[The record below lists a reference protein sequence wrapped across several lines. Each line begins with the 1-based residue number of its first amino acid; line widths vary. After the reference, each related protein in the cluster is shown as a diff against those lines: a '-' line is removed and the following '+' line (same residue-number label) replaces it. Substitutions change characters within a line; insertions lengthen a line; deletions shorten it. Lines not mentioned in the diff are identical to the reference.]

1 MFRWYDFV
9 MRCIRDWGVDDMGKL
24 PPQAK
29 QVFKGIIFDV
39 YQWGQKMFDGSTET
53 FEMLK
58 RPDTVEVITVVGD
71 KILVGEQEQPSI
83 APFVS
88 LPGGR
93 VESGEEPLAAAKREL
108 LEETGYASADW
119 EHWLSFDPYQKIEW
133 SIHWYIARDAKKMQE
148 PHLDAGEKI
157 TAKLISFDGFIK
169 LSVYERFWGGEFQ
182 AALLRMR
189 LDPVKLAAFKKK
201 LFG

>member
-1 MFRWYDFV
+1 
-9 MRCIRDWGVDDMGKL
+9 MGKL

-29 QVFKGIIFDV
+29 QVFKGVIFDV
-39 YQWGQKMFDGSTET
+39 YQWEQEMFDGSKQI

-71 KILVGEQEQPSI
+71 KILLGEQEQPTI

-93 VESGEEPLAAAKREL
+93 VDGGEEPLAAAKREL
-108 LEETGYASADW
+108 LEETGYASDDW
-119 EHWLSFDPYQKIEW
+119 EHWLSFEPHQKIEW
-133 SIHWYIARDAKKMQE
+133 SIHCYIARGAKMVQD

-157 TAKLISFDGFIK
+157 TTKLVSFDDLLK
-169 LSVYERFWGGEFQ
+169 LFDNERFWGSKFQ
-182 AALLRMR
+182 AALLHMR
-189 LDPVKLAAFKKK
+189 LDPVKLADFKKK
-201 LFG
+201 LFE

>member
-1 MFRWYDFV
+1 
-9 MRCIRDWGVDDMGKL
+9 MGKL

-29 QVFKGIIFDV
+29 CVFKGVIFDV
-39 YQWGQKMFDGSTET
+39 YQWEQEMFDGSHET

-58 RPDTVEVITVVGD
+58 RPDTVAVITVVGD
-71 KILVGEQEQPSI
+71 KILVGEQEQPGI
-83 APFVS
+83 ARFVS

-93 VESGEEPLAAAKREL
+93 VEMGEEPLVAAKREL

-119 EHWLSFDPYQKIEW
+119 EPWFSFEPHQKIEW
-133 SIHWYIARDAKKMQE
+133 AVHCYIARAAKKVQE

-157 TAKLISFDGFIK
+157 TTKLISFDEFIK
-169 LSVYERFWGGEFQ
+169 LSEDDHFWGSKFQ
-182 AALLRMR
+182 ATLLHLR
-189 LDPVKLAAFKKK
+189 LDPAKLAAFKKK